1 MFTRLADDG
10 TNIAKH
16 AGPVLN
22 SKTEW
27 HQPKIIRN
35 VIIQGGVEVAG
46 DNMGWRPYIPTLAP
60 GPEISVVTSLE
71 ELETSRSMRS
81 MQRAEWNMGI

>member
-1 MFTRLADDG
+1 MFTTLADEG

-16 AGPVLN
+16 AAPVLN

-35 VIIQGGVEVAG
+35 IIIQGGVEVAR
-46 DNMGWRPYIPTLAP
+46 DKMGWRPSIPSLAP
-60 GPEISVVTSLE
+60 GPGISVVTSPE

>member
-1 MFTRLADDG
+1 
-10 TNIAKH
+10 
-16 AGPVLN
+16 
-22 SKTEW
+22 
-27 HQPKIIRN
+27 
-35 VIIQGGVEVAG
+35 
-46 DNMGWRPYIPTLAP
+46 MGWRPSVPTLAP